1 MEYLKFVDSVAFRQS
16 AAKLQIPP
24 VANKRGSVV
33 WLEAEATIA
42 PDYSGD
48 KRDPSVPLIWPDSH
62 WRAAGIDKAWWL
74 IAAPPAMTKLPRSDR
89 PYRIRSK

>member
-48 KRDPSVPLIWPDSH
+48 KRDPKCPTYLARLPL
-62 WRAAGIDKAWWL
+62 AGRW
-74 IAAPPAMTKLPRSDR
+74 
-89 PYRIRSK
+89 YR